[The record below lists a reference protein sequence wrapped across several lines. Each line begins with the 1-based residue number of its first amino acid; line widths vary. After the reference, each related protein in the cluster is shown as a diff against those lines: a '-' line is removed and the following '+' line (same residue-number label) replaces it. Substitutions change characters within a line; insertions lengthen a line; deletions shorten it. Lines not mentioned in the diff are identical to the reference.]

1 MVLDC
6 LLLQDPPIVDDAAHC
21 QDRDLAVLG
30 SQPWADSRSS
40 DTCCYVD
47 STIQRIGTNVQ
58 LHCTNPWDP
67 TALIPICNAPDSS
80 QPADDEILRMM
91 GARAG
96 IASTEFGYRKGNW
109 EDLRENSGRVGEVR
123 GVESRGEVAS
133 GSTPPVPE
141 PFRSRF
147 PPEFCQST
155 FPPDR
160 SAEPPLHPAA
170 ALIPLLTSK
179 VATFTTPFNYFTPL
193 FFSGEKTQGIKWP
206 KLVEIKGKVR
216 LQAFEKFIQELPR
229 SRNRS
234 LMVISLCWK
243 VGSSN
248 SGLTGMKE
256 VANGY
261 RESEKVGFAHICS
274 GYDLYVCPRS
284 DKIITILAKHGFFK
298 GIMAVEEDQDS
309 MIGCVIWRRSHK
321 SSNTGPKAS
330 DGTKNSSEKLLLSD
344 EPSAVEVKC
353 PLAESTP
360 CSRESEG
367 RPSWASPFPPDV
379 LQRVIHSCV
388 AEKKEPTK
396 IPLNVP
402 PPLVLQAKEAP
413 HCPDDDDDLPEFDFS
428 DACGVRVKNLVSNLP
443 SPLNRQ
449 LQVEKANMSGFAP
462 PEARNMKLNDVL
474 DPAPPT
480 SSFGAES
487 LNARERFQCRQ
498 TMATMLQRTGPIQLQ
513 QLQIKVCKERAVG
526 MIAVVTMMMMTC
538 PNGALQS
545 LNKLTNFNLASL
557 IKCPLM

>member
-1 MVLDC
+1 
-6 LLLQDPPIVDDAAHC
+6 
-21 QDRDLAVLG
+21 
-30 SQPWADSRSS
+30 
-40 DTCCYVD
+40 
-47 STIQRIGTNVQ
+47 
-58 LHCTNPWDP
+58 
-67 TALIPICNAPDSS
+67 
-80 QPADDEILRMM
+80 
-91 GARAG
+91 
-96 IASTEFGYRKGNW
+96 
-109 EDLRENSGRVGEVR
+109 
-123 GVESRGEVAS
+123 
-133 GSTPPVPE
+133 
-141 PFRSRF
+141 
-147 PPEFCQST
+147 
-155 FPPDR
+155 
-160 SAEPPLHPAA
+160 
-170 ALIPLLTSK
+170 
-179 VATFTTPFNYFTPL
+179 
-193 FFSGEKTQGIKWP
+193 
-206 KLVEIKGKVR
+206 
-216 LQAFEKFIQELPR
+216 
-229 SRNRS
+229 
-234 LMVISLCWK
+234 MVISLCWK

-248 SGLTGMKE
+248 SGLTGMLE

-298 GIMAVEEDQDS
+298 GIMAVEEDKDS

-367 RPSWASPFPPDV
+367 ASSKILAAGTNNMRTESVSIQSSKSLSNTSSSKGNIIKRNCTNSIMPT
-379 LQRVIHSCV
+379 S
-388 AEKKEPTK
+388 EEPTK

-487 LNARERFQCRQ
+487 LNARERFSMPANYGNYASENRPDSITAIANQS
-498 TMATMLQRTGPIQLQ
+498 LQRKSSWNDCNGDDDDDDMAEWRPPEFEQINQLHPS
-513 QLQIKVCKERAVG
+513 IPNKVPFDV
-526 MIAVVTMMMMTC
+526 M
-538 PNGALQS
+538 NGAPRPMYSPLPRRPLSPSKS
-545 LNKLTNFNLASL
+545 LDYLPQHQRGILGPYPSIPESPERPDESPPPGFARLSRRPPALHERSRSSRHQTSRPE
-557 IKCPLM
+557 IKPRRSGPHGNRRSSKGR